1 MIQLEVKAR
10 DIVARLWP
18 LQARFLLTDTASVGV
33 DFIPLISTLTFDS
46 KSTGRLCGVVAS
58 IIDDNIG
65 ENDEVF
71 TVALQAGNSSNVI
84 IGRSLAS
91 VTIVS
96 DDGEE

>member
-1 MIQLEVKAR
+1 M
-10 DIVARLWP
+10 
-18 LQARFLLTDTASVGV
+18 
-33 DFIPLISTLTFDS
+33 
-46 KSTGRLCGVVAS
+46 AS

-84 IGRSLAS
+84 IGRSSAS